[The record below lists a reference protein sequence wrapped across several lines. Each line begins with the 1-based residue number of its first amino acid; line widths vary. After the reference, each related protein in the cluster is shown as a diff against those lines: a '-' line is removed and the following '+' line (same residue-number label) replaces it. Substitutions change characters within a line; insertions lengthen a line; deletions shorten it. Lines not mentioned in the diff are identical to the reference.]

1 MNIEGKEYF
10 GNVIRLKNPKL
21 TVEQEY
27 NSYTKICTLYCEI
40 KNLARD
46 VLLFPHLNPKNTKKT
61 IEEKLKEIKKLS
73 AGSFQ

>member
-1 MNIEGKEYF
+1 MNFEEKKYF
-10 GNVIRLKNPKL
+10 GDVIRLKNPKL
-21 TVEQEY
+21 NVEQEY

-40 KNLARD
+40 KNLARN

-73 AGSFQ
+73 AGEF

>member
-1 MNIEGKEYF
+1 MNFEEKEYF
-10 GNVIRLKNPKL
+10 GNIIRLKNPKL
-21 TVEQEY
+21 ITEQEY
-27 NSYTKICTLYCEI
+27 NSYAKICNIYCEI

-73 AGSFQ
+73 AGDF